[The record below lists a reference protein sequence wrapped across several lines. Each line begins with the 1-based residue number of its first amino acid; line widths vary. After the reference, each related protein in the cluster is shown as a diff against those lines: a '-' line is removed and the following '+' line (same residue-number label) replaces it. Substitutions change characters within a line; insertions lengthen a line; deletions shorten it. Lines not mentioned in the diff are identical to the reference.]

1 MDSPLTLALTVSG
14 IGLLTLFAALAFLY
28 VLMYAMTAFI
38 KDRPSVKQEEPVPAV
53 EADESA
59 SPAARRAAVI
69 AVALAR
75 AELEQ
80 SPAGPLPAEVGGS
93 PWGQYHRR
101 RLLDLNL
108 RTRVTVRYPC
118 EGFEE
123 ARSEH
128 NSNLRKGEQ
137 LRTRTGR

>member
-1 MDSPLTLALTVSG
+1 MDNPLTLALTVSG
-14 IGLLTLFAALAFLY
+14 IGLLALFAALAVLY
-28 VLMYAMTAFI
+28 GLMYAMTAFI
-38 KDRPSVKQEEPVPAV
+38 KDRPVAKQEEPAPAV
-53 EADESA
+53 ETDERA

-80 SPAGPLPAEVGGS
+80 NPAGTLPETGSS

-108 RTRVTVRYPC
+108 RTR
-118 EGFEE
+118 
-123 ARSEH
+123 
-128 NSNLRKGEQ
+128 
-137 LRTRTGR
+137 TGR

>member
-1 MDSPLTLALTVSG
+1 MDHPLTLALTVSG
-14 IGLLTLFAALAFLY
+14 IGLLILFAALAVLY
-28 VLMYAMTAFI
+28 GLMYTMTALI
-38 KDRPSVKQEEPVPAV
+38 KDRPSVEQEEPAPAA
-53 EADESA
+53 ETESV

-80 SPAGPLPAEVGGS
+80 SPAGALPETGSS

-108 RTRVTVRYPC
+108 
-118 EGFEE
+118 
-123 ARSEH
+123 H
-128 NSNLRKGEQ
+128 
-137 LRTRTGR
+137 TRTGR

>member
-1 MDSPLTLALTVSG
+1 MDSPLTLALTISG
-14 IGLLTLFAALAFLY
+14 IGLLVLFAALVFLY
-28 VLMYAMTAFI
+28 VLMYAMTALI
-38 KDRPSVKQEEPVPAV
+38 KDRPDVKWEEPAPTV
-53 EADESA
+53 ETDESA

-80 SPAGPLPAEVGGS
+80 SPTGPLSETGGS

-108 RTRVTVRYPC
+108 RTR
-118 EGFEE
+118 
-123 ARSEH
+123 
-128 NSNLRKGEQ
+128 
-137 LRTRTGR
+137 TGR

>member
-1 MDSPLTLALTVSG
+1 MDNPLTLALTVSG
-14 IGLLTLFAALAFLY
+14 MGLLILFAALAVLY
-28 VLMYAMTAFI
+28 GLMYAMTAFI
-38 KDRPSVKQEEPVPAV
+38 KDRPVAKQEEPAPTV
-53 EADESA
+53 ETDESA

-80 SPAGPLPAEVGGS
+80 SPASALPETSGS

-108 RTRVTVRYPC
+108 RTR
-118 EGFEE
+118 
-123 ARSEH
+123 
-128 NSNLRKGEQ
+128 
-137 LRTRTGR
+137 TGR

>member
-1 MDSPLTLALTVSG
+1 MDNPLTLALTVSG
-14 IGLLTLFAALAFLY
+14 IGLLILFAALAVLY
-28 VLMYAMTAFI
+28 GLMYAMTALI
-38 KDRPSVKQEEPVPAV
+38 KDRPVEKQEEPAPAV
-53 EADESA
+53 ETESA

-80 SPAGPLPAEVGGS
+80 SSASAPPETGGS

-108 RTRVTVRYPC
+108 RTR
-118 EGFEE
+118 
-123 ARSEH
+123 
-128 NSNLRKGEQ
+128 
-137 LRTRTGR
+137 TGR

>member
-1 MDSPLTLALTVSG
+1 MDSPLTLALTISG
-14 IGLLTLFAALAFLY
+14 IGLLVLFAALAFLY
-28 VLMYAMTAFI
+28 VLMYAMTALI
-38 KDRPSVKQEEPVPAV
+38 KDRPNVKQEEPAPTV
-53 EADESA
+53 ETDESA

-80 SPAGPLPAEVGGS
+80 SPAGPPPETGGS

-108 RTRVTVRYPC
+108 RTR
-118 EGFEE
+118 
-123 ARSEH
+123 
-128 NSNLRKGEQ
+128 
-137 LRTRTGR
+137 TGR